1 MPAEPELLGVVVWSD
16 EPDALWLQYR
26 SLGLRRRAAHTFPAL
41 TVLPAAPP
49 ALPAGTVAP
58 CWRVDDLEAAIDQW
72 ESQGARILGPID
84 ISPYRWQLAQD
95 REGGMALWLD
105 RAESPTGYPA
115 ECTRDKSIR

>member
-26 SLGLRRRAAHTFPAL
+26 SLGLRRRTSTAFPAF

-49 ALPAGTVAP
+49 ELPAGTVAP
-58 CWRVDDLEAAIDQW
+58 CWRISDLEATIDQW
-72 ESQGARILGPID
+72 ESQGARMLGPID
-84 ISPYRWQLAQD
+84 IPPHRWQLAQD

-105 RAESPTGYPA
+105 RAE
-115 ECTRDKSIR
+115 